1 MADKSKQ
8 PIIIKRIQGSHA
20 GGHGG
25 AWKVAFADFMTAMM
39 CFFLVMWLMGAD
51 EATRAAVS
59 AYFNNPT
66 SVFRPDVA
74 SPEVVPLG
82 DKTGAG
88 ESVLKGADGQIPED
102 MIDRPAKPFQ
112 LDQSSDKHPGEMLN
126 KLLEGLGQFKM
137 EQMKFSVPEALI
149 FEPGSDKMREEAPDF
164 LIRVGKLLKVH
175 RGRLE
180 IKGYSSPIPAELAEG
195 SSSYDFAV
203 TRVVAIQRYFVTQKW
218 IEEDRM
224 EAGVSDDRKPAGFEG
239 GKLEREIDFL
249 FIRQTQR

>member
-1 MADKSKQ
+1 MADKNKQ
-8 PIIIKRIQGSHA
+8 PIIIKRISGSHA

-51 EATRAAVS
+51 EATRAAVA

-74 SPEVVPLG
+74 NPDIVPLG

-102 MIDRPAKPFQ
+102 QIERPAKPFQ

-126 KLLEGLGQFKM
+126 KLLEGLGQFKL
-137 EQMKFSVPEALI
+137 EQMKFSVPESLL
-149 FEPGSDKMREEAPDF
+149 FKPGTDQMREDAPEF
-164 LIRVGKLLKVH
+164 LLRIGKLLKVH
-175 RGRLE
+175 RGNLE
-180 IKGYSSPIPAELAEG
+180 IKGYSWPTPDESKGNP
-195 SSSYDFAV
+195 YDFAV
-203 TRVVAIQRYFVTQKW
+203 TRVVAVQKYFVAQKW
-218 IEEDRM
+218 IEDERM
-224 EAGVSDDRKPAGFEG
+224 NAGVSDDRKPAAFDS
-239 GKLEREIDFL
+239 KPEREIDFL
-249 FIRQTQR
+249 FIRQVRK